1 MNPSFNRV
9 FTLIL
14 GLTLAPIAHAET
26 TNASVTIDVVNAK
39 LPVISVT
46 YGNNSRQLTLA
57 DDAAIEI
64 DGKKSDYR
72 ALLPGDK
79 AVVTYDKVRSAV
91 TKVVVQR
98 DAIAPAEALAEGWQ
112 EIDQRLI
119 FLMIRLANV
128 EASLEAVERAI
139 DADSRKKSGKANT
152 ARKADR
158 DNEALDRK
166 GGGPVKWSQFYGMTA
181 EKFFYHPTDR
191 NTSYHT
197 ITVLGQQGSQ
207 ADNKVGG
214 GVPAGQ
220 GLPVH
225 QRPPQFDYIYRAN
238 DSAKARAEMEASELI
253 GKIDALNERRQ
264 RLETEQAG
272 LWVEIAFRAIAHYD
286 LDKKPVYRFEPAL
299 NDLDADYV
307 LRTEAMKSASSFMAL
322 ALSIIGEAEKN
333 QQATFLKLKSA
344 VAKGRQT
351 LNDSYLRLAVDN
363 SDSQS
368 SVGRFVA
375 LAKRLDDVSANLT
388 DSYSVA
394 TEGDLAGDQQR
405 KDTFR
410 ALLQSSLIN
419 YAQIILA
426 MDEMAEQMK
435 EECKFRPNVDKSI
448 QFVGLSQTDAIW
460 VPGQSSVKATQS
472 ELPNDAPNS
481 PRSLS
486 TESLFD
492 GVSLN
497 GWHTEGS
504 QWKVNNG
511 ILIGEKLDP
520 NESGS
525 FLVCDRNYGD
535 FDLYAEFK
543 LHEGNSGI
551 QIRSKKQSTGMV
563 IGPQADITF
572 QQDYRWLGCLT
583 GERIQPEMIGQTS
596 QAVKDRL
603 RQVVDPNGWNS
614 MKVSVRASQ
623 TTIFINDVKTVQS
636 SLPAG
641 FERGVIALQLH
652 GGGRTRI
659 EFRKIEIEEIKNE
672 QTFDPFKQNSVWTN
686 EGLKLTIIERRGGT
700 FRARLECNEWARN
713 IRGAIKNGQ
722 VTWLAKDVQPITGG
736 VGGDNYGT
744 ISSDDVGYRMDVE
757 WSQPNGVSGTGTYRL
772 ND

>member
-1 MNPSFNRV
+1 MNPSFRPV
-9 FTLIL
+9 FALIL
-14 GLTLAPIAHAET
+14 GLMLSPIAHAET
-26 TNASVTIDVVNAK
+26 TNVSVTIDVVNAK
-39 LPVISVT
+39 SPVISVT

-139 DADSRKKSGKANT
+139 DADNRKRSGKANT

-191 NTSYHT
+191 NTTYHT
-197 ITVLGQQGSQ
+197 ETILSQQGSP

-238 DSAKARAEMEASELI
+238 DSAKARAEMEASELV

-264 RLETEQAG
+264 RLEAEQAG
-272 LWVEIAFRAIAHYD
+272 LWVEIAFRAISHYD
-286 LDKKPVYRFEPAL
+286 LDQKPAYRFEPLL

-307 LRTEAMKSASSFMAL
+307 QRTEVMKSAASFMAL

-333 QQATFLKLKSA
+333 QQGTFLKLKPA

-375 LAKRLDDVSANLT
+375 LAKRLDDISANLT

-394 TEGDLAGDQQR
+394 TEGDLAGDQLR

-410 ALLQSSLIN
+410 AMLQSSLIN

-426 MDEMAEQMK
+426 MDEMAELMK

-448 QFVGLSQTDAIW
+448 RFVGLAN
-460 VPGQSSVKATQS
+460 V
-472 ELPNDAPNS
+472 E
-481 PRSLS
+481 
-486 TESLFD
+486 
-492 GVSLN
+492 GVSAPLLPRPQRMLDALLTEPEEDTMGRLPRFEASSTSIAN
-497 GWHTEGS
+497 QRNSDEGS
-504 QWKVNNG
+504 
-511 ILIGEKLDP
+511 L
-520 NESGS
+520 
-525 FLVCDRNYGD
+525 
-535 FDLYAEFK
+535 A
-543 LHEGNSGI
+543 
-551 QIRSKKQSTGMV
+551 STV
-563 IGPQADITF
+563 IGMYQVSLVNSKAGLREIFLDF
-572 QQDYRWLGCLT
+572 QNDFSLRYKGDVLG
-583 GERIQPEMIGQTS
+583 S
-596 QAVKDRL
+596 WD
-603 RQVVDPNGWNS
+603 VV
-614 MKVSVRASQ
+614 
-623 TTIFINDVKTVQS
+623 ND
-636 SLPAG
+636 
-641 FERGVIALQLH
+641 
-652 GGGRTRI
+652 
-659 EFRKIEIEEIKNE
+659 
-672 QTFDPFKQNSVWTN
+672 
-686 EGLKLTIIERRGGT
+686 KLTISLLKPEINGSIKFSKSAMTGNLADSTGASWRLTGKRLTSTTWDHTYDNKTGKLLLWSNGRLGMPDSNNKWAINGNNLTFTWSSGFVDRCTLSPDKRRYEGKNNIGFLIFGKLIE
-700 FRARLECNEWARN
+700 E
-713 IRGAIKNGQ
+713 
-722 VTWLAKDVQPITGG
+722 
-736 VGGDNYGT
+736 
-744 ISSDDVGYRMDVE
+744 
-757 WSQPNGVSGTGTYRL
+757 
-772 ND
+772 